1 MIRADWYG
9 TRYNSGRLSTM
20 TSTKPATDRPRL
32 APKSRFWPRVFSA
45 LSVSAVV
52 LAPVAAMALWLL
64 ISDPVTAAAVMDRG
78 DLMPV
83 LAALV
88 KIIGKALVSVF
99 SAL

>member
-1 MIRADWYG
+1 
-9 TRYNSGRLSTM
+9 M
-20 TSTKPATDRPRL
+20 TPAMDRPRP

-52 LAPVAAMALWLL
+52 LAPVAAMSLWLL
-64 ISDPVTAAAVMDRG
+64 ISDPVTAAAVMERG

-83 LAALV
+83 LAALL
-88 KIIGKALVSVF
+88 KILSKALMSVF